1 MKKLVII
8 ILKIYKKYISGFFPP
23 SCKYHP
29 TCSMYAI
36 EAIEKYGI
44 FKGGLITIWRVL
56 RCNPFLKGGYD
67 PVK

>member
-8 ILKIYKKYISGFFPP
+8 ILKTYKKYLSGFFPP
-23 SCKYHP
+23 YCKYHP

-44 FKGGLITIWRVL
+44 FKGGLMTIYRVL
-56 RCNPFLKGGYD
+56 RCNPFSKGGYD

>member
-8 ILKIYKKYISGFFPP
+8 ILKIYKKYLSVFFPP